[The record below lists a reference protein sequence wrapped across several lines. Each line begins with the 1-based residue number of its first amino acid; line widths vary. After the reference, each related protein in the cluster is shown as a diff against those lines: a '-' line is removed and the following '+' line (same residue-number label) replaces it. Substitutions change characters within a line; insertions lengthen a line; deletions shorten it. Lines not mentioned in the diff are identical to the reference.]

1 MATEQVRMWRP
12 PGEDRVLLMAGRTT
26 RYAVEPRGEYVVG
39 VVADQPMRSRRG
51 RERRLVCPGQLVVWD
66 PFSPH
71 SGTAVDDRPWWSRL
85 MVIEIDALAAFAG
98 GQEPTLLD
106 GVAFPEP
113 VVSDAELVRGFL
125 RLHAALEAPM
135 TRLERDERLAGWL
148 RALVERSTA
157 TRMPRLPLNPRDD
170 RALRRACA
178 YLAERPE
185 RNVGLD
191 ELADDAGVDKFRLVH
206 LFRERIGLPPHA
218 LQIAHRV
225 HHARRLL
232 EAGQT
237 VAATAAATGFADQSH
252 LHRHFQRTLGLTPG
266 EYRQRFA
273 GTGGRR
279 SPTHRRARTP
289 AGSGH

>member
-39 VVADQPMRSRRG
+39 VVVDQPMRSRRG
-51 RERRLVCPGQLVVWD
+51 RERRLVRPGQLVVWD

-85 MVIEIDALAAFAG
+85 MVIEIGALATFAG
-98 GQEPTLLD
+98 GQEPALLD
-106 GVAFPEP
+106 GVVFPEP

-135 TRLERDERLAGWL
+135 TRLERDERLTGWL
-148 RALVERSTA
+148 RALIERSSA
-157 TRMPRLPLNPRDD
+157 TRLPRLPLSPRND
-170 RALRRACA
+170 RALRRACE
-178 YLAERPE
+178 YLADRPE

-191 ELADDAGVDKFRLVH
+191 ELADNAGIDKFRLVH

-218 LQIAHRV
+218 LQIAHRIRN
-225 HHARRLL
+225 ARRLL

-266 EYRQRFA
+266 EYQQRLA
-273 GTGGRR
+273 
-279 SPTHRRARTP
+279 
-289 AGSGH
+289 